1 MTLNIDMILDKYH
14 EIKIKYLVG
23 PGANIIKKFYC
34 HSTVI
39 LSFCAIKQNYLDCY
53 CGRAV
58 NYYGIL
64 SMLKNLSCYSNT

>member
-1 MTLNIDMILDKYH
+1 MILDKYH
-14 EIKIKYLVG
+14 EIIIKYLAHE
-23 PGANIIKKFYC
+23 ANVIKSFTAIIYC
-34 HSTVI
+34 HSTEI
-39 LSFCAIKQNYLDCY
+39 LSFCAIKQNYHDCY